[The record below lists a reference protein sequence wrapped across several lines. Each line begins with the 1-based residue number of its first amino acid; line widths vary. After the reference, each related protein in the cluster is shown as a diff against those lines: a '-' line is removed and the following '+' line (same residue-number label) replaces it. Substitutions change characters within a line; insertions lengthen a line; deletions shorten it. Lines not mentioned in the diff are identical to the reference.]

1 MTASDDAM
9 LIGHLAKRGC
19 DLTKHREVGVHFN
32 ASSEVVADDI
42 SRDLRAEGWG
52 PKIFFHR
59 DEWLVAS
66 LGKRMV
72 VNEQNISRLRHS
84 CEDLAIRH
92 GAIYHGWQASLDPG
106 MGVEWRAAFRGHS

>member
-19 DLTKHREVGVHFN
+19 DLTRHREVGVHFH

-42 SRDLRAEGWG
+42 LRDLRAEGWD
-52 PKIFFHR
+52 PEIFFHR
-59 DEWLVAS
+59 DEWLVAG
-66 LGKRMV
+66 LGKWMA
-72 VNEQNISRLRHS
+72 VNEQSISRLRHS

-92 GAIYHGWQASLDPG
+92 GAIYYGWQASLDAG
-106 MGVEWRAAFRGHS
+106 MDVE